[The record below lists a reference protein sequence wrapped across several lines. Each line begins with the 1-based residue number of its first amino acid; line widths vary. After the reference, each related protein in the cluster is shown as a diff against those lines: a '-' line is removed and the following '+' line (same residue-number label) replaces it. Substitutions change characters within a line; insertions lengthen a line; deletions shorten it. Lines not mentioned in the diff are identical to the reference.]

1 MSTTIGNSA
10 FWYKAGRR
18 LILAVRVAIA
28 LVLSAGELAAAS
40 APCDADMR
48 TFCRGVEHEHGA
60 MQRCM
65 QEHFAALSS
74 ACRAHMQPA
83 MERAHPSQPR
93 EPNGKGRA
101 KKPDE

>member
-1 MSTTIGNSA
+1 
-10 FWYKAGRR
+10 
-18 LILAVRVAIA
+18 
-28 LVLSAGELAAAS
+28 
-40 APCDADMR
+40 MR